1 MARAVC
7 MLPQRLDECV
17 QYAHFPLCPVGHA
30 AREAREV
37 LGAPTSLLAQ
47 HGIRRLVVSRV
58 EPSRFDPGWADLACL
73 SATVDHPL
81 WESLWLVGEKPWS
94 VRVVLFETHEPASLF
109 EGARGVDQGW

>member
-58 EPSRFDPGWADLACL
+58 EPSSSTRGCRRTRVL
-73 SATVDHPL
+73 SATVPL